1 MGAWIT
7 RLAAQRKAV
16 ERSDLLARSGTVMSF
31 VFLAASWLYL
41 FPIMDG
47 PLWHRALAWAIV
59 TTLVLCF
66 VAMLLSDVWPL
77 RLMIVAG
84 LIILSELL
92 AGVAYRQDSDSLL
105 LAHSLLI
112 GASSTVALSL
122 RGTWKSG
129 VFTGLLGLMVFG
141 HTLATSMMHH
151 LGPTTF
157 LILLGFWLIMLAI
170 RHSAPR
176 ALDVYLRDQAVK
188 AESLAAQA
196 VARDR
201 INAASQD
208 ARQIHDTVLRGLTLL
223 ARGGA
228 GVAPEDFRG
237 MIAPAAYDDG
247 GAPARN
253 VGALGT
259 ASVGDAGQVTIRPAG
274 RLAVVEPSTGT
285 EVTSLLKA
293 RAREHSRDG
302 FCVDVFGEGGSLPPD
317 VGLAVADAAGEC
329 MVNAARHA
337 GSDHVDVLV
346 SRTGPLVSVL
356 VSDAGCGFDAG
367 SLPPESF
374 GVRHSVIERMT
385 EVGGRVRLLSTP
397 GRGTTVVLEVEAA

>member
-31 VFLAASWLYL
+31 VFVAASWLYL

-66 VAMLLSDVWPL
+66 VVMLLSDVWPL

>member
-31 VFLAASWLYL
+31 VFVAASWLYL

-66 VAMLLSDVWPL
+66 VVMLLSDVWPL

-170 RHSAPR
+170 RQSAPR

>member
-31 VFLAASWLYL
+31 VFVAASWLYL

-253 VGALGT
+253 VGALGA

>member
-1 MGAWIT
+1 MGAWIA
-7 RLAAQRKAV
+7 RLAAYRIAV

-31 VFLAASWLYL
+31 VFVAATWLYL
-41 FPIMDG
+41 FPIMGG

-59 TTLVLCF
+59 TILVLCF

-84 LIILSELL
+84 LIALSELL
-92 AGVAYRQDSDSLL
+92 AGVGYRQDSDSLL

-122 RGTWKSG
+122 RGTWQSG
-129 VFTGLLGLMVFG
+129 VFTALLGIVVFG
-141 HTLATSMMHH
+141 HTVTTSIQHR

-157 LILLGFWLIMLAI
+157 LILTGFWLIMLAI

-176 ALDVYLRDQAVK
+176 ALDVYLRDQAVR

-201 INAASQD
+201 ISAASQD
-208 ARQIHDTVLRGLTLL
+208 ARHIHDTVLRGLTLL

-228 GVAPEDFRG
+228 GVSPEDFRG
-237 MIAPAAYDDG
+237 LISPGAYDDG
-247 GAPARN
+247 GPVARN
-253 VGALGT
+253 VGTVGT
-259 ASVGDAGQVTIRPAG
+259 TPVGDARQVTVRAG
-274 RLAVVEPSTGT
+274 SRLAVVEPSTDT

-302 FCVDVFGEGGSLPPD
+302 FSVDVFGEGGSLPPD
-317 VGLAVADAAGEC
+317 VGQAVADAAGEC

-337 GSDHVDVLV
+337 GSDHVDVLI
-346 SRTGPLVSVL
+346 SRTGPVVSIL
-356 VSDAGCGFDAG
+356 VSDTGCGFDAG

-374 GVRHSVIERMT
+374 GVRHSVIERMAQ
-385 EVGGRVRLLSTP
+385 VGGRVRLLSTP
-397 GRGTTVVLEVEAA
+397 GRGTTVVLEVEAV

>member
-7 RLAAQRKAV
+7 RLAAHRISV

-31 VFLAASWLYL
+31 VFVAASWLYL

-47 PLWHRALAWAIV
+47 PLWHRALALAIV
-59 TTLVLCF
+59 TTLVPCF

-77 RLMIVAG
+77 RLMMVAG

-176 ALDVYLRDQAVK
+176 ALDVYLSDQAVK

-346 SRTGPLVSVL
+346 SRTGPLVCVL

>member
-31 VFLAASWLYL
+31 VFVAASWLYL

-66 VAMLLSDVWPL
+66 VVMLLSDVWPL

-129 VFTGLLGLMVFG
+129 VFTGLLGIMVFG

>member
-7 RLAAQRKAV
+7 RLAGCRATL
-16 ERSDLLARSGTVMSF
+16 ERSDLLARSGTVVGF
-31 VFLAASWLYL
+31 VFVAASWLYM

-59 TTLVLCF
+59 IVLVLCF
-66 VAMLLSDVWPL
+66 VLMLVTDVWPL
-77 RLMIVAG
+77 RLVIVAA

-92 AGVAYRQDSDSLL
+92 AGVSYRQDSDSLL

-122 RGTWKSG
+122 RGTWQSG
-129 VFTGLLGLMVFG
+129 VFTGLLGILVFG
-141 HTLATSMMHH
+141 HTVATSMTHR

-170 RHSAPR
+170 RHSVPR

-201 INAASQD
+201 IRAASQD
-208 ARQIHDTVLRGLTLL
+208 ARHIHDTVLRGLTLL

-228 GVAPEDFRG
+228 GVAPQDVRG
-237 MIAPAAYDDG
+237 MITTEPYDDG
-247 GAPARN
+247 GPSSRN
-253 VGALGT
+253 VGNVGT
-259 ASVGDAGQVTIRPAG
+259 TSAGDAGQVTAHAGG
-274 RLAVVEPSTGT
+274 RLAVVEPSAVT
-285 EVTSLLKA
+285 EVASLLKA
-293 RAREHSRDG
+293 RARQYSRDG
-302 FCVDVFGEGGSLPPD
+302 FSVEVFGEGGTLPPD
-317 VGLAVADAAGEC
+317 IVLAVADAACEC

-337 GSDHVDVLV
+337 GSDHVDVLI
-346 SRTGPLVSVL
+346 SRTGPVVSVL
-356 VSDAGCGFDAG
+356 VSDAGCGFDSE

-374 GVRHSVIERMT
+374 GVRHSVVERMAQ
-385 EVGGRVRLLSTP
+385 VGGRARLLSTP

>member
-31 VFLAASWLYL
+31 VFVAASWLYL

-66 VAMLLSDVWPL
+66 VVMLLSDVWPL
-77 RLMIVAG
+77 RLMMVAG

-237 MIAPAAYDDG
+237 MFAPAAYDDG
-247 GAPARN
+247 GAPVRN

-274 RLAVVEPSTGT
+274 RLAVVEPFTGT